1 MKSFRKFME
10 GFGKPKEKEG
20 EDGDKEKKEKGTE
33 LEWKDVKNRDIKKAA
48 EKEKK
53 KLKGKE
59 VLAYS
64 QEHGEFFTFKDDMEL
79 IAAKKGKKGKA
90 MKWIK
95 VESWLQE
102 ATSYKPGKFNFKA
115 AVKLGMLEKEDEK
128 YFKEIEKGGWNVFE
142 FNLTSK
148 GFEIVINKGSR
159 KQMFTGK
166 NPEDALKQAAQKA
179 K

>member
-1 MKSFRKFME
+1 ME

-64 QEHGEFFTFKDDMEL
+64 QEHGEFFTFKDDMDL
-79 IAAKKGKKGKA
+79 ISAKKGKKGKA

-102 ATSYKPGKFNFKA
+102 TTSYKPGKFNFKA
-115 AVKLGMLEKEDEK
+115 AVKLGMLEKDDEK
-128 YFKEIEKGGWNVFE
+128 YFKEIEKKGWNVYE

-148 GFEIVINKGSR
+148 GFEITINKGSR
-159 KQMFTGK
+159 SYKFTGK
-166 NPEDALKQAAQKA
+166 NPEEALKMASKKA
-179 K
+179 R

>member
-64 QEHGEFFTFKDDMEL
+64 QEHGEFFTFKDDMDL
-79 IAAKKGKKGKA
+79 ISAKKGKKGKA

-102 ATSYKPGKFNFKA
+102 TTSYKPGKFNFQA
-115 AVKLGMLEKEDEK
+115 AVKLGMLEKDDEK
-128 YFKEIEKGGWNVFE
+128 YFKEIEKKGWNVYE

-148 GFEIVINKGSR
+148 GFEITINKGSR
-159 KQMFTGK
+159 SYKFTGK
-166 NPEDALKQAAQKA
+166 NPEEALKMASKKA
-179 K
+179 R